1 MARRLL
7 AHISIQVHDAC
18 MPRRDLLDIRDAIG
32 GDVNLDALQARESMK
47 RLSAGERVEHLA
59 GLLLDLDLVT
69 TSEEDL

>member
-47 RLSAGERVEHLA
+47 RLSAGERVER
-59 GLLLDLDLVT
+59 
-69 TSEEDL
+69 